1 MKRTGLGVEGENFAA
16 EYLTGK
22 GYIIC
27 ARNFTSRFGEIDIV
41 AIKDGFLCFV
51 EVKTRGKN
59 PISPARESVTLSK
72 QKKIIKTA
80 EYYIFKHQAQI
91 LKQNLQPRFDCIE
104 VYVGAQGSRDTQGI
118 PYEINH
124 FENAFNAF

>member
-1 MKRTGLGVEGENFAA
+1 MKRTGLGVEGENFAT
-16 EYLTGK
+16 EYLTSK

-27 ARNFTSRFGEIDIV
+27 ARNFISRFGEIDIV

-51 EVKTRGKN
+51 EVKTRGEN

-80 EYYIFKHQAQI
+80 EYYIFMYRDEI
-91 LKQNLQPRFDCIE
+91 LSKSLQPRFDCIE
-104 VYVGAQGSRDTQGI
+104 VYVNSDGI

-124 FENAFNAF
+124 FENAF